1 MRAVAAGA
9 KLELRIVRA
18 NRDALIPLITAP
30 LFAIIF
36 LTIVRSNGRPDLEAD
51 AVLAPVLMTLWWLAL
66 QHAGAM
72 ITGDRWQ
79 ALLEPAIASPTG
91 LSGVLL
97 GRISFLMLMGLFSFV
112 EVWAIGFLMFGVEMP
127 LEHPVALALTLAVS
141 AFATAG
147 TAVAFAALF
156 VLTRNAHMFANP
168 LSFPFYVL
176 GGVFVPVALLPS
188 WIQPFSSWIY
198 MSWCADLLRASFR
211 SQPVEGLA
219 YRVGMVVVIGT
230 VSFAVGRAVLAIVL
244 RRMRTRGDTATA

>member
-9 KLELRIVRA
+9 QLEFRIVRA
-18 NRDALIPLITAP
+18 NRDALIPLVTAP

-36 LTIVRSNGRPDLEAD
+36 LTIVRNSGRHDLEAD
-51 AVLAPVLMTLWWLAL
+51 ALMAPVLMTLWWLAL

-72 ITGDRWQ
+72 ISGDRWE
-79 ALLEPAIASPTG
+79 ALLEPAIASPTD

-112 EVWAIGFLMFGVEMP
+112 EVWAVGLLLFGVE
-127 LEHPVALALTLAVS
+127 LSFEHPVALVLTLAVS

-168 LSFPFYVL
+168 LSFPFYLL
-176 GGVFVPVALLPS
+176 GGVLVPVALLPS

-219 YRVGMVVVIGT
+219 YRIGMVLLIGAA
-230 VSFAVGRAVLAIVL
+230 SFAVGRTVLALVL
-244 RRMRTRGDTATA
+244 RRMRARGDAATA

>member
-9 KLELRIVRA
+9 QLEFRIVRA
-18 NRDALIPLITAP
+18 NRDALIPLLTAP
-30 LFAIIF
+30 LFAVIF
-36 LTIVRSNGRPDLEAD
+36 LTIVRSNGRYDLEAD
-51 AVLAPVLMTLWWLAL
+51 ALMAPVLMTLWWLAL

-72 ITGDRWQ
+72 ISGDRWQ
-79 ALLEPAIASPTG
+79 NLLEPAIASPTG

-112 EVWAIGFLMFGVEMP
+112 EVWGVGLLFGVE
-127 LEHPVALALTLAVS
+127 LRIEHPGTLALTLAVS

-168 LSFPFYVL
+168 LSFPFYLL
-176 GGVFVPVALLPS
+176 GGVLVPVALLPT
-188 WIQPFSSWIY
+188 WIQPLSSWIY

-211 SQPVEGLA
+211 SQPVDDLA
-219 YRVGMVVVIGT
+219 YRIGMVVVIAAT
-230 VSFAVGRAVLAIVL
+230 SFAVGRTVLAVVL
-244 RRMRTRGDTATA
+244 RRMRSRGDTATA

>member
-9 KLELRIVRA
+9 QLEFRIVRA
-18 NRDALIPLITAP
+18 NPDALIPLITAP

-36 LTIVRSNGRPDLEAD
+36 LTIVRSNGRSDLEAD
-51 AVLAPVLMTLWWLAL
+51 ALLAPVLMTLWWLAL

-72 ITGDRWQ
+72 ISGDRWQ
-79 ALLEPAIASPTG
+79 NLLEPAIASPTG

-112 EVWAIGFLMFGVEMP
+112 EVWAVGVLLFGVELT
-127 LEHPVALALTLAVS
+127 LEHPVALVLTLAVS

-168 LSFPFYVL
+168 LTFPFYVL
-176 GGVFVPVALLPS
+176 GGVLVPVALLPS
-188 WIQPFSSWIY
+188 WLQPLSSWIY
-198 MSWCADLLRASFR
+198 MSWSADLLRASFR
-211 SQPVEGLA
+211 PQPVDGLA
-219 YRVGMVVVIGT
+219 YRIGMVVLIGAA
-230 VSFAVGRAVLAIVL
+230 SFAVGRTVLAVVL
-244 RRMRTRGDTATA
+244 RRMRTRGDTSTA